1 MKVLE
6 TSFLTAGTGDDLTL
20 HQFASEH
27 NVRGVVALQI
37 RVLHFVRA
45 WGMGAR
51 RPLVLT
57 SNDVNEQFL
66 VGVDSGL
73 NPNLKPFSNRLKN
86 KI

>member
-57 SNDVNEQFL
+57 STCLFL
-66 VGVDSGL
+66 VGVGL